1 MWGRALSLAYK
12 LNLLL
17 GVWGLPPAGPPP
29 PLQYCGAHG
38 AAELR
43 KWAGWAKQWVA
54 QGRTVWF
61 AFNNDA
67 VAVEGELPPAVS
79 DCRDLA
85 AALRGNG
92 LWSG

>member
-1 MWGRALSLAYK
+1 MSCACCCVACPVL
-12 LNLLL
+12 
-17 GVWGLPPAGPPP
+17 LPPSPF

-38 AAELR
+38 VAELR
-43 KWAGWAKQWVA
+43 KWAGWAKKWVA

-67 VAVEGELPPAVS
+67 VAREGELPPAIS

-92 LWSG
+92 LWSS